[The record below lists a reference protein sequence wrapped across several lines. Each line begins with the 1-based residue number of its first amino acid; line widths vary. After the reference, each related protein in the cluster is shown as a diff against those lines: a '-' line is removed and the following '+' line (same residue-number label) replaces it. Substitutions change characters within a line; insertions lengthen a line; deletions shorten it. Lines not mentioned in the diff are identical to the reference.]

1 MVETLPLADI
11 FEAPVPASP
20 PVPTVES
27 PFSSA
32 TDKRAQFQ
40 SIKKGKGKGEET
52 LELGATPSPAKGELD
67 SKKGS
72 VEKEKTPDD
81 FTEDEAG
88 GG

>member
-40 SIKKGKGKGEET
+40 SIRKGKGEET